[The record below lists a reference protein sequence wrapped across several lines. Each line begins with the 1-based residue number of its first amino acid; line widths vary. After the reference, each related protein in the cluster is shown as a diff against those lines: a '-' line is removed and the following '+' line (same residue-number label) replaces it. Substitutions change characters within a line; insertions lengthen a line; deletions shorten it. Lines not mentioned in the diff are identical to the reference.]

1 MITGVFNSRLDTRS
15 VFRSYPK
22 KNIKIKG
29 WFNTKITRRREGAK
43 ARRREGAKARR
54 REGAKARSDYYWTP
68 SYQIL
73 MVGFKNTLPAPDI
86 DLIFA
91 R

>member
-1 MITGVFNSRLDTRS
+1 MITGVFNSRLDLGQFFGLIR
-15 VFRSYPK
+15 K
-22 KNIKIKG
+22 KISKSKDGSILKS
-29 WFNTKITRRREGAK
+29 
-43 ARRREGAKARR
+43 REGAKARR